1 MNLEKFTA
9 QRAEQEKTAD
19 AFDKVM
25 EQKVAGLSI
34 ANIASDLADI
44 KGDESKE
51 ARNTDWIEGLEKDV
65 YVEEVLSILEDM
77 K

>member
-1 MNLEKFTA
+1 MNLEAFTA
-9 QRAEQEKTAD
+9 QRRVQEKTAD

-25 EQKVAGLSI
+25 EKKVAGLSI
-34 ANIASDLADI
+34 ANIASDLTDI
-44 KGDESKE
+44 KGDEGKE
-51 ARNTDWIEGLEKDV
+51 ARNTDWIEGLQKDV